1 MKSLPATFRLKRV
14 DKEIAEM
21 VKEGVELKRIARRTK
36 LPFKVV
42 VKKVEKLRKLGVV
55 S

>member
-1 MKSLPATFRLKRV
+1 MKRLPATFRIKRV
-14 DKEIAEM
+14 DREIAEM
-21 VKEGVELKRIARRTK
+21 VKEGIEIKKIVRRTK

-42 VKKVEKLRKLGVV
+42 QKKVEKLRKLGIV

>member
-1 MKSLPATFRLKRV
+1 MKRLSATFRMKRV

-21 VKEGVELKRIARRTK
+21 VKEGVEIKKIVRRTK

-42 VKKVEKLRKLGVV
+42 QKKVEKLRKLGVI

>member
-1 MKSLPATFRLKRV
+1 MKRLPVTFRLKRV

-21 VKEGVELKRIARRTK
+21 VREGLEVKRIVRRTK
-36 LPFKVV
+36 LPYRVV
-42 VKKVEKLRKLGVV
+42 LKKIEKLRKLGVV

>member
-1 MKSLPATFRLKRV
+1 MKRV

-21 VKEGVELKRIARRTK
+21 VKEGVEIKKIVRRTK

-42 VKKVEKLRKLGVV
+42 QKKVEKLRKLGVI